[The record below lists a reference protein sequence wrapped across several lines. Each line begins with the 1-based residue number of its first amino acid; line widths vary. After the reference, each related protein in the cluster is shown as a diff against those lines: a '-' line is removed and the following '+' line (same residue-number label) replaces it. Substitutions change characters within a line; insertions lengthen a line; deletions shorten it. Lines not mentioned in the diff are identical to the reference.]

1 MFQSDFMEI
10 QEALKIMRALSDGLN
25 PETAEALPVDSVC
38 RNPQCVCA
46 MHKAVG
52 ALEYALER
60 ERFRQMLPQ
69 NAGKPWTRE
78 EEQKIC
84 DALRQGTNFQAIAK
98 AHNRTVGS
106 IVARLVRLGKI
117 NARPAREKAA

>member
-1 MFQSDFMEI
+1 VHCI
-10 QEALKIMRALSDGLN
+10 KPWALWK
-25 PETAEALPVDSVC
+25 
-38 RNPQCVCA
+38 
-46 MHKAVG
+46 
-52 ALEYALER
+52 YALER

-69 NAGKPWTRE
+69 NAGKAWTRE
-78 EEQKIC
+78 EEQN
-84 DALRQGTNFQAIAK
+84 DLRCAASGHIFQAIAK